1 MLFQLGMNA
10 VLLIVGVVLF
20 VLVKS
25 VLARVLLVIGW
36 LLLIAIANI
45 AFDKL
50 FRKKDANGNI
60 LHAYYVSFSKES
72 DRKKAAS
79 IMEKYGEVK
88 RKTSRYDLFTT
99 SMTLQQAKNIIR
111 SHLKLS
117 DSDFEIFEGK

>member
-25 VLARVLLVIGW
+25 ILARVFLVIGW

-50 FRKKDANGNI
+50 FRKKDANGNGI
-60 LHAYYVSFSKES
+60 PDENETPWNVTY
-72 DRKKAAS
+72 AAS
-79 IMEKYGEVK
+79 NGGSLNGNTSEQVLDGMKRLYHIANMVK
-88 RKTSRYDLFTT
+88 
-99 SMTLQQAKNIIR
+99 
-111 SHLKLS
+111 
-117 DSDFEIFEGK
+117 